1 MYGMFFFMGQFLQDV
16 QGYSPLRAG
25 LAFLPMPASVFLA
38 SQLTSRVLVRRLPQK
53 AVMLL
58 GISSS
63 MVGLLLAAQLQA
75 SASYGLLVTSLMLIG
90 AGAGV
95 SFVSLTSASLADVA
109 PRDAGAASGLINVSQ
124 QLGAAVGLAVLVTI
138 FDSATNHAGTDMSAE
153 LFVHGV
159 RTVCLVGVGFT
170 VAALALVALLVRPA
184 RPIEIDDF
192 EIDEL
197 FVDGDAAALA
207 EEAVIELV

>member
-1 MYGMFFFMGQFLQDV
+1 MLLATFVTTERRAEEPVLPLRLLAHRTRSTANAARGLVYAGMYGMFFFVGQFLQDV

-58 GISSS
+58 GLSSS
-63 MVGLLLAAQLQA
+63 MVGLLVAAQLQA
-75 SASYGLLVTSLMLIG
+75 SASYGLIVTALVLTG

-109 PRDAGAASGLINVSQ
+109 PRDAGAASASS
-124 QLGAAVGLAVLVTI
+124 T
-138 FDSATNHAGTDMSAE
+138 
-153 LFVHGV
+153 
-159 RTVCLVGVGFT
+159 
-170 VAALALVALLVRPA
+170 
-184 RPIEIDDF
+184 
-192 EIDEL
+192 
-197 FVDGDAAALA
+197 
-207 EEAVIELV
+207 